1 MDIEERPTTIMDELS
16 HALRFAY
23 LMDFTEAFLLFATL
37 WVGKFSQLNYARGY
51 LTFRAPS

>member
-1 MDIEERPTTIMDELS
+1 MDIEERPTTMMEELW
-16 HALRFAY
+16 HALKFAC

>member
-1 MDIEERPTTIMDELS
+1 MEIEEQPTTMMEKLW

-23 LMDFTEAFLLFATL
+23 LMDFTEAFLLFARL
-37 WVGKFSQLNYARGY
+37 WVGKSSQLNYARGY